1 MKLRIRANTLRL
13 RLVRAEVDALLANG
27 ETREAMPALGG
38 ALDYVFALGAGDA
51 PTAELKT
58 SAAGAELRVTWPRA
72 EAIAWAQDPRAVGMR
87 ATVALPAGADGKAGE
102 LSLLVEKDFPCLVV
116 REGEDDSDAFARPE
130 DLPPQ
135 TC

>member
-13 RLVRAEVDALLANG
+13 RLVRAEVDQLLASG

-38 ALDYVFALGAGDA
+38 ALDYIFALGDEATA
-51 PTAELKT
+51 SAELKT

-72 EAIAWAQDPRAVGMR
+72 EATAWAQDPRAVAMR
-87 ATVALPAGADGKAGE
+87 ATVALPATAASAAGE

-130 DLPPQ
+130 DLPPAA
-135 TC
+135 C